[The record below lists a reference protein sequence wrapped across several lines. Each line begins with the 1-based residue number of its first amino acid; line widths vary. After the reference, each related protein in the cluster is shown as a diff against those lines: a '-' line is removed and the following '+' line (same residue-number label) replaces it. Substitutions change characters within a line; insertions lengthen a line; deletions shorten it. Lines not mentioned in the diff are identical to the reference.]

1 MKWIV
6 YILKSLARDV
16 IYIGSTGNLNKRL
29 MGHNKGDTTSTK
41 KYIPWE
47 VIYTEEYD
55 SKKEALARERQ
66 LKKWKSRKKIE
77 ILIEKNN
84 KRP

>member
-1 MKWIV
+1 
-6 YILKSLARDV
+6 
-16 IYIGSTGNLNKRL
+16 